1 MVVGDEGED
10 VAERRRPPVVRVAAA
25 AATDL
30 VAVVVVVAGHL
41 TARALFVGLVRAPPR
56 SLLSCLHLVASA
68 SLALARALPG
78 SRRWLLVSF
87 ALTLPVV
94 GAPIALLGLAS
105 DDEERSELSDSIKEP
120 PEPEPAPE
128 VALIREV
135 ADGLPAPDALLIAGV
150 EERRARLWALGRRAD
165 AESIALLRWAL
176 TAGPNDLGL
185 EAALAL
191 EDLSIEFGKKLKDL
205 RKQLEEAPTAADARA
220 AGDHITH
227 AFEVGAID
235 VAQLRSYADE
245 ARAHY
250 DRAVELEPS
259 LMPEVAVGRARLE
272 LAILRPDLAI
282 VAIDQAL
289 PSAPPAIGVE
299 LHKLRDEA
307 EVRSHDL
314 PWESPSLLSTWRS
327 FRPGRSLSGRS
338 ASASRRGLTH
348 RRYVIPNE
356 VRRRR

>member
-1 MVVGDEGED
+1 VSVAVAVSEAGED
-10 VAERRRPPVVRVAAA
+10 VGERRRPPVARVVVAAA
-25 AATDL
+25 IDLAA
-30 VAVVVVVAGHL
+30 AVVVVAGQL
-41 TARALFVGLVRAPPR
+41 TARALFVGLV
-56 SLLSCLHLVASA
+56 LHLVASA
-68 SLALARALPG
+68 SLALARGLPA
-78 SRRWLLVSF
+78 SRRWLLVAF
-87 ALTLPVV
+87 ELTLPIV
-94 GAPIALLGLAS
+94 GAPIALLSLVGG
-105 DDEERSELSDSIKEP
+105 DHSELGDSIKEE

-135 ADGLPAPDALLIAGV
+135 ADGLPAPDALLVANV

-205 RKQLEEAPTAADARA
+205 RKRLEQAPSAADARA
-220 AGDHITH
+220 AGEHITH

-245 ARAHY
+245 ARGHF
-250 DRAVELEPS
+250 DRAVELDPS
-259 LMPEVAVGRARLE
+259 LAAEVAVGRARME
-272 LAILRPDLAI
+272 LAILRPDLALA
-282 VAIDQAL
+282 AIDQAL
-289 PSAPPAIGVE
+289 PSAPAAIGVE
-299 LHKLRDEA
+299 LHRLRDEA
-307 EVRSHDL
+307 EIRSHDL

-327 FRPGRSLSGRS
+327 YRPGRSSSGRTG
-338 ASASRRGLTH
+338 SRRGTGTGTGRSKRLLITTD
-348 RRYVIPNE
+348 

>member
-1 MVVGDEGED
+1 MSVAGLAVGNECEVVAVKRRSP
-10 VAERRRPPVVRVAAA
+10 VARVAVAA
-25 AATDL
+25 GIDL
-30 VAVVVVVAGHL
+30 IAAVVVVTGQL
-41 TARALFVGLVRAPPR
+41 TPR
-56 SLLSCLHLVASA
+56 SLMLGLILHIAASA
-68 SLALARALPG
+68 SLALARTLPA

-87 ALTLPVV
+87 TLTLPVV
-94 GAPIALLGLAS
+94 GAPIALLAFAGG
-105 DDEERSELSDSIKEP
+105 DDERSELGDSIKEQ

-135 ADGLPAPDALLIAGV
+135 ADGLPAPDALLVATV

-191 EDLSIEFGKKLKDL
+191 EDLAIEFGKRLKTL
-205 RKQLEEAPTAADARA
+205 RKTLDNAPTAVDARA
-220 AGDHITH
+220 AGDHIMH

-245 ARAHY
+245 ARVHY
-250 DRAVELEPS
+250 DRAAELEPS
-259 LMPEVAVGRARLE
+259 LAPEVAVGRARLE

-282 VAIDQAL
+282 EAIDRAL
-289 PSAPPAIGVE
+289 PAAPPAIGVE

-307 EVRSHDL
+307 EIRSHDL

-327 FRPGRSLSGRS
+327 FRPGRSLSS
-338 ASASRRGLTH
+338 LSASRRGTTH
-348 RRYVIPNE
+348 RRLVIANE
-356 VRRRR
+356 ARRRR

>member
-1 MVVGDEGED
+1 
-10 VAERRRPPVVRVAAA
+10 VAVAAA
-25 AATDL
+25 IDLAA
-30 VAVVVVVAGHL
+30 AVVVVAGQL
-41 TARALFVGLVRAPPR
+41 TPR
-56 SLLSCLHLVASA
+56 SLLLGLVLHLASCA
-68 SLALARALPG
+68 SLALVRELPA

-87 ALTLPVV
+87 GLTLPVV
-94 GAPIALLGLAS
+94 GAPIALLSLFGGG
-105 DDEERSELSDSIKEP
+105 DRTELSDSIKEE
-120 PEPEPAPE
+120 PEPEAAPE
-128 VALIREV
+128 TALIRDV
-135 ADGLPAPDALLIAGV
+135 ADGLPAPDALLVAGV
-150 EERRARLWALGRRAD
+150 EERRARLWALGRRGD

-191 EDLSIEFGKKLKDL
+191 EDLSIEFGKKLKGL
-205 RKQLEEAPTAADARA
+205 RKQLEDAPTATDARI

-235 VAQLRSYADE
+235 VAQLRSYAEE
-245 ARAHY
+245 ARALY

-259 LMPEVAVGRARLE
+259 LLPEVAVGRARLE

-289 PSAPPAIGVE
+289 PSASAAIGVE

-327 FRPGRSLSGRS
+327 FRPGRWLSGLT
-338 ASASRRGLTH
+338 APRRGKTH
-348 RRYVIPNE
+348 RRFVITNE
-356 VRRRR
+356 VGRRR